1 MYIKLYEESNLLK
14 RRYKKDQL
22 AKMDESLLL
31 SDNNSHSSGSSY
43 NHNIIVS
50 DNDSL

>member
-1 MYIKLYEESNLLK
+1 MKKVIYLK
-14 RRYKKDQL
+14 EDTKKDQL

-31 SDNNSHSSGSSY
+31 SDNNSNSSSSY
-43 NHNIIVS
+43 NETHNNIIVN